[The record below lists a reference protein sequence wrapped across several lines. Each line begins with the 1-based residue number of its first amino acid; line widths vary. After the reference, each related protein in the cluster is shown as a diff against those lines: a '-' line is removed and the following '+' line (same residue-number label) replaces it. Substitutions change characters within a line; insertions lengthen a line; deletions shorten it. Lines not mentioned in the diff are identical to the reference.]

1 MAAGRVNAGSR
12 DASAA
17 LRERLAETVRSR
29 GVIDAAV
36 LAAVREVPRH
46 LFVPPALRARAYDD
60 AALPI
65 GHGQNISQP
74 STQARCLEALR
85 LAAGDR
91 VLEIGTGSGYQTAL
105 LGRIVAQVFS
115 VERVKPLFEQ
125 ARAALQAAGVTNVS
139 LLMGDGTLGWRD
151 YAPYDAIVVAAA
163 SPEVPGPLLEQ
174 LAPAGRML
182 LPLGE
187 RNNQSLTLVR
197 QLNGRTTRSA
207 LAGARFVPLAF
218 PTSKQRIFPT
228 GR

>member
-1 MAAGRVNAGSR
+1 VTRVRGDSSGGSR
-12 DASAA
+12 A
-17 LRERLAETVRSR
+17 RLAEAVRRR
-29 GVIDAAV
+29 GVTDPGV
-36 LAAVREVPRH
+36 LAAVGAVPRH

-85 LAAGDR
+85 ITPADR

-105 LGRIVAQVFS
+105 LARLAGQVFS
-115 VERVKPLFEQ
+115 VERVPQLAEQ
-125 ARAALQAAGVTNVS
+125 ARAAILAAGITNVS

-163 SPEVPGPLLEQ
+163 TPTVPHPLVEQ
-174 LAPAGRML
+174 LAPGGRML

-187 RNNQSLTLVR
+187 RDNQVLTLVR
-197 QLNGRTTRSA
+197 LSGGRTVGTP
-207 LAGARFVPLAF
+207 LAGARFVPLLGTFGFDA
-218 PTSKQRIFPT
+218 
-228 GR
+228 